1 MATEK
6 TVKKSPFSIQEAVG
20 VGFEKAKKNFFF
32 YVVLFLLVIAVYI
45 LYFIVQFTLVAFMR
59 GAGSALISIV
69 NWVLSAVISM
79 GLINIALKIVDNK
92 KPTYK
97 DVFFTDWKLIFVY
110 IVANLMRQIA
120 VVIGFLLFIVPG
132 IILAIK
138 LQYIEYFIVDK
149 KMGFEAI
156 NKSWDITKGVKLKL
170 FLFGIV
176 LCLIN
181 ILGFIALF
189 FGLFL
194 TIPLTMLASAYVYR
208 KLASN

>member
-1 MATEK
+1 MAEEK
-6 TVKKSPFSIQEAVG
+6 TVKKAPFSIQDAVG
-20 VGFEKAKKNFFF
+20 FGFEKAKKNFFF

-45 LYFIVQFTLVAFMR
+45 LYFVLQFTLVAFMG

-79 GLINIALKIVDNK
+79 GLINVALKVVDNK
-92 KPTYK
+92 KPVYK

-110 IVANLMRQIA
+110 IVANLMRSIA
-120 VVIGFLLFIVPG
+120 VVVGFLLFIIPG

-156 NKSWDITKGVKLKL
+156 NKSWDVTKGVKLKL
-170 FLFGIV
+170 FLLGIV

-181 ILGFIALF
+181 VLGFLALF
-189 FGLFL
+189 LGLFL
-194 TIPLTMLASAYVYR
+194 TVPLSMLASAYVYR
-208 KLASN
+208 KLSSN

>member
-1 MATEK
+1 MAEQK
-6 TVKKSPFSIQEAVG
+6 TVKKSFFSIKEAVG

-45 LYFIVQFTLVAFMR
+45 LYFILQFALVAFMKET
-59 GAGSALISIV
+59 GGALISIV
-69 NWVLSAVISM
+69 NWVLSAIISM
-79 GLINIALKIVDNK
+79 GLINVTLKVLDNK
-92 KPTYK
+92 KPQYK

-110 IVANLMRQIA
+110 VVSNLMRGIA
-120 VVIGFLLFIVPG
+120 VAVGLLLFIIPG

-156 NKSWDITKGVKLKL
+156 NKSWEITRGVKLRL

-176 LCLIN
+176 LALIN
-181 ILGFIALF
+181 MLGFLALF
-189 FGLFL
+189 LGLFL
-194 TIPLTMLASAYVYR
+194 TVPLTMLASAYVYR
-208 KLASN
+208 KLSSN